1 MNAYLRAIVILLAAN
16 LLINS
21 INTFKKKTTPPKA
34 ENNSIDIEQKMF
46 MDEVRRFTA
55 QSVIRDSI
63 LLQVNLKTLNTLEKM
78 GVEIVPDDQT
88 KLKTINLVVEK

>member
-21 INTFKKKTTPPKA
+21 INTFKKKTTPPKV

-55 QSVIRDSI
+55 QR
-63 LLQVNLKTLNTLEKM
+63 
-78 GVEIVPDDQT
+78 P
-88 KLKTINLVVEK
+88 